1 MLQHSKRLLPRHPHG
16 LGASGAAAIAAA
28 LLLAAVA
35 CGRSNGSPSTPAT
48 PLRST
53 VATGSS
59 PVATAAPVAT
69 AQIALPDIRPD
80 PARLDRAEVVR
91 VIDGDTIVVRLSGTE
106 EHIRYYGINTTEH
119 GQPCFQE
126 AADRNRE
133 LIGQSVLLLPDARN
147 RDRYGRLL
155 RYVFDASGASVDA
168 RLVGEGYA
176 HAWRQDGTYRGQL
189 IALEDRVQAAKIG
202 CLWTTAAP

>member
-1 MLQHSKRLLPRHPHG
+1 MLQHSKRFLLWRHRG
-16 LGASGAAAIAAA
+16 LGAAGAVVAAA
-28 LLLAAVA
+28 LLLATVA
-35 CGRSNGSPSTPAT
+35 CAGSHGAPATPAT
-48 PLRST
+48 RLRST
-53 VATGSS
+53 VATATS
-59 PVATAAPVAT
+59 PARTAAPAAT
-69 AQIALPDIRPD
+69 GQIGLPDIRPN
-80 PARLDRAEVVR
+80 PARLERADVVR

-126 AADRNRE
+126 ATDRNRE
-133 LIGQSVLLLPDARN
+133 LIGQSVLLLPDARD

-176 HAWRQDGTYRGQL
+176 HAWRQDGAYRSQL
-189 IALEDRVQAAKIG
+189 IALEDQVQAAKIG
-202 CLWTTAAP
+202 CLWATAAP